1 MRQGKKLA
9 LIISLLA
16 GLHAVVLG
24 AGFFAPYDAAAQN
37 RELPFAP
44 PMRLHFLDERGNF
57 HLRPFVYP
65 GVPRTGSYTGY
76 QEDRSRAFPVRFFV
90 SGAPYSVA
98 GLFRARL
105 HLFGADP
112 PAEVFLFGTDGFG
125 RDLFSRMLYGG
136 QISLLAGLLAAGLSL
151 ALGLVLGA
159 VAGFYGGW
167 ADETLMRGAELFLVL
182 PWLYLLFA
190 IRAFLPLQIGPEQA
204 FLLLI
209 VVIGLIGWA
218 RPARLV
224 RGVVLSARERD
235 YVRAAKGF
243 GATDTYLLRRHVLPQ
258 TFGVLLTQGA
268 ILVPQYIL
276 AEVTLSFLGLGVGE
290 PVPSWGNMLAS
301 LQQYYVL
308 ASYWWMFLPGFA
320 LVPFFLGYSALAN
333 ALHERV
339 KAVLI

>member
-1 MRQGKKLA
+1 
-9 LIISLLA
+9 SL
-16 GLHAVVLG
+16 
-24 AGFFAPYDAAAQN
+24 
-37 RELPFAP
+37 
-44 PMRLHFLDERGNF
+44 M
-57 HLRPFVYP
+57 
-65 GVPRTGSYTGY
+65 GS
-76 QEDRSRAFPVRFFV
+76 
-90 SGAPYSVA
+90 
-98 GLFRARL
+98 
-105 HLFGADP
+105 
-112 PAEVFLFGTDGFG
+112 
-125 RDLFSRMLYGG
+125 
-136 QISLLAGLLAAGLSL
+136 
-151 ALGLVLGA
+151 
-159 VAGFYGGW
+159 
-167 ADETLMRGAELFLVL
+167 AELFLSL
-182 PWLYLLFA
+182 PWFYFLIA
-190 IRAFLPLQIGPEQA
+190 VRAFLPLRLSPVET

-209 VVIGLIGWA
+209 CVIGLIGWA

-339 KAVLI
+339 